1 MFLIVIDSYSKWLEV
16 IPTST
21 ANSKETIKIVRSIF
35 ATHGLPEQCVT
46 DNGSP
51 FTSIEFE
58 SFLQQNGIKQI
69 RTSPY
74 HPSSNGMA
82 ERMVQTFKNS
92 MEKMKEN
99 KGDLSEKLQRW
110 LFTYRITPQTTT
122 GRTPS
127 ELLTGRKLASAL
139 DLLKPNVGRH
149 VREHQSQMVKNSSK
163 RHKKELEIGNKVYI
177 RNFGQGSYWLKGVIV
192 NRHGPLT
199 WLVRMNE
206 GNRIIQRHANHIRK
220 CHDYEN
226 DGSGDDISMPENAL
240 EQPVI
245 EPTESMR
252 DIQPHLESNIDIP
265 TDTMPSIPLIPSVS
279 RSNNATI
286 RKPPDYFKFTQ

>member
-46 DNGSP
+46 DNESP

-127 ELLTGRKLASAL
+127 ELLMGRKLASAL

-177 RNFGQGSYWLKGVIV
+177 RNFGQGSYWLKGVSV

-199 WLVRMNE
+199 WLCE
-206 GNRIIQRHANHIRK
+206 
-220 CHDYEN
+220 DE
-226 DGSGDDISMPENAL
+226 
-240 EQPVI
+240 
-245 EPTESMR
+245 
-252 DIQPHLESNIDIP
+252 
-265 TDTMPSIPLIPSVS
+265 
-279 RSNNATI
+279 
-286 RKPPDYFKFTQ
+286 